1 MDGTLHLVSKFN
13 RRRARRPLHGARG
26 TLGRRVRLYPR
37 GVSLIS
43 LPFGPF
49 FNFLDRLTVVMTM
62 PLRLAGL
69 LAVFVASTLS
79 AQVGPVSDEA
89 GDPTMPPS
97 GLAVAAGISNPPVID
112 GRLDDAAW
120 QRAAP
125 MARFTQREPRDGQP
139 ASEPT
144 EVRIV
149 FDDEALYVGVWA
161 FDSRPGEI
169 VSGERIRDYEVS
181 ASDNVVLIF
190 DTYKHEQNGF
200 VFGTTPAGIEY
211 DGQVANEGRGGG
223 RFGGG
228 GGGGG
233 GQNRFQS
240 GAGGGFNKNW
250 DGSWTVA
257 TSLDGEGWYAEF
269 RIPFNTLRY
278 GTDSPSWGFNVARRI
293 RRLNEE
299 SFWSPVPREFNL
311 YRLNYAGDLGGLT
324 PPFRRLATV
333 TPYALTS
340 AARNYEAG
348 ERSFKEDADFG
359 GEAKIQV
366 TRGLTLDVT
375 ANTDFAQVEV
385 DNQQVNLTR
394 FSLLF
399 PEKRPF
405 FLENAGFF
413 TVGGGGLDLFFSRN
427 IGITDGEQVPIRG
440 GARVSG
446 KAAGLNVGLLH
457 IQTNGVDGIQPD
469 NAYSVARVAREL
481 PNRSRVGALF
491 IDRNGEASGDYNR
504 TYAMDARVAIGEA
517 VTLSSFVAGTE
528 TPGLSGNEVA
538 YDANAAW
545 ASRSW
550 DGSFA
555 IREIGENFNPEVGF
569 VPRDGYRSYSGRFQ
583 RYIRPN
589 GFLREIRPHASF
601 DTFRSRRTGVAK
613 GFEESSRLHLDV
625 HWERPD
631 GMVLF
636 TTANWVREG
645 LYEDF
650 AIRGTDVVVPTGT
663 YDGWEAQ
670 FVFNTNPAADLSMNN
685 RFTAGSF
692 LSGDRWNIQS
702 TVTLRRGS
710 AFSTSVRLDYNDVD
724 LPEGKFETTL
734 VYSDQIDRLS
744 ANVRFGW
751 LNTAGTG
758 LFLVYNEIQGID
770 QLDGPLGRSLTLKY
784 TRQFNVLGG

>member
-1 MDGTLHLVSKFN
+1 MTDSLM
-13 RRRARRPLHGARG
+13 P
-26 TLGRRVRLYPR
+26 VR
-37 GVSLIS
+37 IA
-43 LPFGPF
+43 
-49 FNFLDRLTVVMTM
+49 
-62 PLRLAGL
+62 LAAL
-69 LAVFVASTLS
+69 LAVCMASTLTAQDRPAS
-79 AQVGPVSDEA
+79 AGTSDATTSLPIGVAVATGVSD
-89 GDPTMPPS
+89 PP
-97 GLAVAAGISNPPVID
+97 LID

-120 QRAAP
+120 GPVAP
-125 MARFTQREPRDGQP
+125 MTGFTQREPQDGRP
-139 ASEPT
+139 ASERT
-144 EVRIV
+144 EVRVV

-161 FDSRPGEI
+161 FDSRPAEI
-169 VSGERIRDYEVS
+169 VLGERIRDYQVDQ
-181 ASDNVVLIF
+181 SDNVVLIF
-190 DTYKHEQNGF
+190 DTYKDEQNGF

-228 GGGGG
+228 GAGRGGGG
-233 GQNRFQS
+233 GQGRFQS

-257 TSLDGEGWYAEF
+257 TSLDREGWYAEF

-311 YRLNYAGDLGGLT
+311 YRLNYAGDLEGLAL
-324 PPFRRLATV
+324 PFRRLATV

-340 AARNYEAG
+340 TARDYEGG
-348 ERSFKEDADFG
+348 ETSFNEEADFG

-366 TRGLTLDVT
+366 TQGLTFDVT

-413 TVGGGGLDLFFSRN
+413 TVGANGADLFFSRN
-427 IGITDGEQVPIRG
+427 IGIADGEQVPIRG
-440 GARVSG
+440 GARLSG
-446 KAAGLNVGLLH
+446 RAAGFNVGLLH

-469 NAYSVARVAREL
+469 NAYSVARIAREL
-481 PNRSRVGALF
+481 PNRSRIGALF
-491 IDRNGEASGDYNR
+491 VDRNGEASDDYNR
-504 TYAMDARVAIGEA
+504 TYAADARVAIGEA
-517 VTLSSFVAGTE
+517 VTLSSFVARTQ
-528 TPGLSGNEVA
+528 TPGLSGNEHA

-550 DGSFA
+550 DGSVA
-555 IREIGENFNPEVGF
+555 IREIGENFNAEVGF
-569 VPRDGYRSYSGRFQ
+569 VPRDGYRSYSGRLQ
-583 RYIRPN
+583 RFIRPD
-589 GFLREIRPHASF
+589 GFLREIRPHMSF
-601 DTFRSRRTGVAK
+601 ETFRTRRSGVEK
-613 GFEESSRLHLDV
+613 GFEESSRLHLDT
-625 HWERPD
+625 HWEWPD
-631 GMVLF
+631 GMVVF
-636 TTANWVREG
+636 TTANWIREG
-645 LYEDF
+645 LFEPF
-650 AIRGTDVVVPTGT
+650 EIRGTDVVVPSGT
-663 YDGWEAQ
+663 YDGWEGQ
-670 FVFNTNPAADLSMNN
+670 LVLNTNRSADVSLSN

-692 LSGDRWNIQS
+692 LSGDYWNARVG
-702 TVTLRRGS
+702 VTLRSG
-710 AFSTSVRLDYNDVD
+710 AALSTSLSLDYNDVD
-724 LPEGKFETTL
+724 LPEGNFETTL
-734 VYSDQIDRLS
+734 VGVTLGYFFTPRIYLQSLIQYSDQIDRLS

-758 LFLVYNEIQGID
+758 LFIVYNEIQGID
-770 QLDGPLGRSLTLKY
+770 ERDGPLGRSLTLKY

>member
-1 MDGTLHLVSKFN
+1 MTIPLRSTGLVAVFLASTITAQEMPDADQGGGN
-13 RRRARRPLHGARG
+13 PTSL
-26 TLGRRVRLYPR
+26 PR
-37 GVSLIS
+37 G
-43 LPFGPF
+43 
-49 FNFLDRLTVVMTM
+49 M
-62 PLRLAGL
+62 A
-69 LAVFVASTLS
+69 VAS
-79 AQVGPVSDEA
+79 GVSDS
-89 GDPTMPPS
+89 P
-97 GLAVAAGISNPPVID
+97 LID

-120 QRAAP
+120 GQAP
-125 MARFTQREPRDGQP
+125 VMTGFIQREPQDGQP
-139 ASEPT
+139 ASEST
-144 EVRIV
+144 EVRVV

-161 FDSRPGEI
+161 FDSRPTEI
-169 VSGERIRDYEVS
+169 VPGERIRDYEVVQ
-181 ASDNVVLIF
+181 SDNVVLIF
-190 DTYKHEQNGF
+190 DTYKDEQNGF

-211 DGQVANEGRGGG
+211 DGQVANEGQGGG

-228 GGGGG
+228 GGGAGA

-257 TSLDGEGWYAEF
+257 SSLDGEGWYAEF

-299 SFWSPVPREFNL
+299 SFWSPVPREFDL
-311 YRLNYAGDLGGLT
+311 YRLNYAGDLEGLT

-340 AARNYEAG
+340 TSRNYEEG
-348 ERSFKEDADFG
+348 EMSFKEDADFG

-366 TRGLTLDVT
+366 TQGLTLDVT

-413 TVGGGGLDLFFSRN
+413 TVGARGTDLFFSRN
-427 IGITDGEQVPIRG
+427 IGIIDGEQVPIRG
-440 GARVSG
+440 GGRVSG

-457 IQTNGVDGIQPD
+457 IQTNGAGGLQPD

-504 TYAMDARVAIGEA
+504 TYAADGRLAIGEA
-517 VTLSSFVAGTE
+517 VTLTSFVAGTE
-528 TPGLSGNEVA
+528 TPGLTGSELA

-545 ASRSW
+545 ASRDWEASV
-550 DGSFA
+550 GS
-555 IREIGENFNPEVGF
+555 REIGENFNPEVGF
-569 VPRDGYRSYSGRFQ
+569 VPRDGYWSFSGRLQ
-583 RYIRPN
+583 RFVRPN
-589 GFLREIRPHASF
+589 AFFREIRPHMSYT
-601 DTFRSRRTGVAK
+601 TFRSRRSGIEK
-613 GFEESSRLHLDV
+613 GFEESSRLHLDS
-625 HWERPD
+625 HWEWPD
-631 GMVLF
+631 GMVVF
-636 TTANWVREG
+636 AGTDWVREG
-645 LYEDF
+645 LYEPF
-650 AIRGTDVVVPTGT
+650 EIRGTDVVVPIGT
-663 YDGWEAQ
+663 YNGWEGNFA
-670 FVFNTNPAADLSMNN
+670 FNTNRSADLSSSN
-685 RFTAGSF
+685 RLTFGSF
-692 LSGDRWNIQS
+692 LSGSRWAVS
-702 TVTLRRGS
+702 TGLTLRSGA
-710 AFSTSVRLDYNDVD
+710 AFSTSVSLDYNNVD
-724 LPEGKFETTL
+724 LPEGRFETTL
-734 VYSDQIDRLS
+734 VGLNLGYFFTPRVYVQSLIQYSDQIDRFS
-744 ANVRFGW
+744 ANARFGW

-758 LFLVYNEIQGID
+758 LFIVYNEIQGVD
-770 QLDGPLGRSLTLKY
+770 ELNGPLGRSLTMKY

>member
-1 MDGTLHLVSKFN
+1 MT
-13 RRRARRPLHGARG
+13 
-26 TLGRRVRLYPR
+26 
-37 GVSLIS
+37 
-43 LPFGPF
+43 
-49 FNFLDRLTVVMTM
+49 TM
-62 PLRLAGL
+62 PLRLASFFAIL
-69 LAVFVASTLS
+69 FASTVT
-79 AQVGPVSDEA
+79 AQTRPLSDEA
-89 GDPTMPPS
+89 GADASLPS
-97 GLAVAAGISNPPVID
+97 GVAAAARVTNPPLID

-120 QRAAP
+120 AQAAL
-125 MARFTQREPRDGQP
+125 MTNFTQREPRDGQP
-139 ASEPT
+139 ASERT
-144 EVRIV
+144 EVRVV

-169 VSGERIRDYEVS
+169 VPGERIRDYEVS
-181 ASDNVVLIF
+181 ASDNVILIL
-190 DTYKHEQNGF
+190 DTYKDEQNGF

-211 DGQVANEGRGGG
+211 DGQVANGGQGGG
-223 RFGGG
+223 RFGG

-240 GAGGGFNKNW
+240 GSGGGFNKNW

-257 TSLDGEGWYAEF
+257 TSLDGAGWYAEF

-311 YRLNYAGDLGGLT
+311 YRLNYAGDLEGLT

-333 TPYALTS
+333 TPYVLTS
-340 AARNYEAG
+340 SVRNYELG
-348 ERSFKEDADFG
+348 ETAFDEDADFG

-366 TRGLTLDVT
+366 TQGLTLDVT

-413 TVGGGGLDLFFSRN
+413 TVGQRGADLFFSRN
-427 IGITDGEQVPIRG
+427 IGIVDGEQVPIKG
-440 GARVSG
+440 GGRISG
-446 KAAGLNVGLLH
+446 KAAGFNVGLLH
-457 IQTNGVDGIQPD
+457 IQTNGAGGVQPD

-504 TYAMDARVAIGEA
+504 TYAADARVAIGEA
-517 VTLSSFVAGTE
+517 VTLSSFVAQTQ
-528 TPGLSGNEVA
+528 TPGLSGSERA
-538 YDANAAW
+538 YDANASW
-545 ASRSW
+545 ASRNW
-550 DGSFA
+550 DGSVG

-569 VPRDGYRSYSGRFQ
+569 VPRDGYRSYTGRVQ
-583 RYIRPN
+583 RFIRPN

-601 DTFRSRRTGVAK
+601 DTYRSRRTGVAS
-613 GFEESSRLHLDV
+613 GFEESSRLHFDV

-670 FVFNTNPAADLSMNN
+670 LVFNTNSAADLSLNT
-685 RFTAGSF
+685 RLTAGTF
-692 LSGDRWNIQS
+692 LSGDRRNIQ
-702 TVTLRRGS
+702 TAVTLRRGA

-724 LPEGKFETTL
+724 LPEGKFQTTL
-734 VYSDQIDRLS
+734 VGLSLGYFFTPRIYLQSLIQYSDQIDRLS

-770 QLDGPLGRSLTLKY
+770 QLAGPLGRSLALKY

>member
-1 MDGTLHLVSKFN
+1 MN
-13 RRRARRPLHGARG
+13 
-26 TLGRRVRLYPR
+26 
-37 GVSLIS
+37 VSL
-43 LPFGPF
+43 F
-49 FNFLDRLTVVMTM
+49 V
-62 PLRLAGL
+62 AAL
-69 LAVFVASTLS
+69 LAASFASTLT
-79 AQVGPVSDEA
+79 AQDGQAPLGESDDTNSIPI
-89 GDPTMPPS
+89 GV
-97 GLAVAAGISNPPVID
+97 AVAAGVSDAPVID

-120 QRAAP
+120 GQAAP
-125 MARFTQREPRDGQP
+125 MTGFIQREPSDGQP
-139 ASEPT
+139 ASERT
-144 EVRIV
+144 EVRVV

-161 FDSRPGEI
+161 FDSRPTEI
-169 VSGERIRDYEVS
+169 VPGERIRDYEVGE
-181 ASDNVVLIF
+181 SDNVILIF
-190 DTYKHEQNGF
+190 DTYKDEQNGF

-211 DGQVANEGRGGG
+211 DGQVANEGQGGG
-223 RFGGG
+223 RFGS

-233 GQNRFQS
+233 GQSRFQS
-240 GAGGGFNKNW
+240 GSGDGFNKNW

-278 GTDSPSWGFNVARRI
+278 GTESPSWGFNVARRV

-299 SFWSPVPREFNL
+299 SFWSPVPREFDL
-311 YRLNYAGDLGGLT
+311 YRLNYAGDLEGLT

-340 AARNYEAG
+340 TARDYERG
-348 ERSFKEDADFG
+348 EASFNEEADFG

-366 TRGLTLDVT
+366 TQGLTFDVT

-413 TVGGGGLDLFFSRN
+413 TVGARGADLFFSRN

-440 GARVSG
+440 GARLSG
-446 KAAGLNVGLLH
+446 RAGGFNVGLLH
-457 IQTNGVDGIQPD
+457 IQTNGADGVQPD

-504 TYAMDARVAIGEA
+504 TYAADARVAIGEP
-517 VTLSSFVAGTE
+517 VTLSSFVARTE
-528 TPGLSGNEVA
+528 TPGPSGSEHA

-550 DGSFA
+550 DASVA

-569 VPRDGYRSYSGRFQ
+569 VPRDGYRSYSGRLQ
-583 RYIRPN
+583 RFVRPD
-589 GFLREIRPHASF
+589 GFLREIRPHMSYE
-601 DTFRSRRTGVAK
+601 TFRSRRAGVKK
-613 GFEESSRLHLDV
+613 GFEESSRLHLDT
-625 HWERPD
+625 HWEWPD
-631 GMVLF
+631 GMVVY

-645 LYEDF
+645 LFEDF
-650 AIRGTDVVVPTGT
+650 EIRGTDVVVPPGT

-670 FVFNTNPAADLSMNN
+670 FAFDTNRSADISFTS

-692 LSGDRWNIQS
+692 LSGDRWS
-702 TVTLRRGS
+702 PSVGVTLRSGA
-710 AFSTSVRLDYNDVD
+710 AFSTSVSLDYNNVD
-724 LPEGKFETTL
+724 LPEGDFETTL
-734 VYSDQIDRLS
+734 VGVNLGYFFTPRIYIQSLLQYSDQIDRLS

-758 LFLVYNEIQGID
+758 LFIVYNEIQGID
-770 QLDGPLGRSLTLKY
+770 QLDGPLGRSLALKY
-784 TRQFNVLGG
+784 TRQFTMLGG

>member
-1 MDGTLHLVSKFN
+1 MTNVS
-13 RRRARRPLHGARG
+13 
-26 TLGRRVRLYPR
+26 
-37 GVSLIS
+37 IS
-43 LPFGPF
+43 
-49 FNFLDRLTVVMTM
+49 V
-62 PLRLAGL
+62 AAL
-69 LAVFVASTLS
+69 LAVSFASTLT
-79 AQVGPVSDEA
+79 AQDGQARLGESDDTNSIPI
-89 GDPTMPPS
+89 GV
-97 GLAVAAGISNPPVID
+97 AVAAGVPDPPVID

-120 QRAAP
+120 GQAAP
-125 MARFTQREPRDGQP
+125 MTGFIQREPSDGQP
-139 ASEPT
+139 ASERT
-144 EVRIV
+144 EVRVV

-161 FDSRPGEI
+161 FDSRPTEI
-169 VSGERIRDYEVS
+169 VPGERIRDYQVGE
-181 ASDNVVLIF
+181 SDNVILIF
-190 DTYKHEQNGF
+190 DTYKDEQNGF

-211 DGQVANEGRGGG
+211 DGQVANEGQGGG

-233 GQNRFQS
+233 QRRFQS

-311 YRLNYAGDLGGLT
+311 YRLNYAGDLEGLT

-340 AARNYEAG
+340 TSRNYEGG
-348 ERSFKEDADFG
+348 ERSFNEEADFG

-366 TRGLTLDVT
+366 TQGLTFDVT

-413 TVGGGGLDLFFSRN
+413 TVGASGADLFFSRN
-427 IGITDGEQVPIRG
+427 IGITDGERVPIRG
-440 GARVSG
+440 GARLSG
-446 KAAGLNVGLLH
+446 RAGGFNVGLLH
-457 IQTNGVDGIQPD
+457 IQTNGADSVQLD

-504 TYAMDARVAIGEA
+504 TYAADARVAIGEA
-517 VTLSSFVAGTE
+517 VTLSSFIARTE
-528 TPGLSGNEVA
+528 TPGFSGNELA

-550 DGSFA
+550 DASVA
-555 IREIGENFNPEVGF
+555 VREIGENFNPEVGF
-569 VPRDGYRSYSGRFQ
+569 VPRDGYRSYSGRLQ
-583 RYIRPN
+583 RFVRPD
-589 GFLREIRPHASF
+589 GFLREIRPHMSYE
-601 DTFRSRRTGVAK
+601 TFRSRRTGVKK
-613 GFEESSRLHLDV
+613 GFEESSRLHLDTN
-625 HWERPD
+625 WEWPD
-631 GMVLF
+631 GMVVF

-645 LYEDF
+645 LFEPF
-650 AIRGTDVVVPTGT
+650 EIRGTDVVVPPGT

-670 FVFNTNPAADLSMNN
+670 FALNTNRSADISFTS

-692 LSGDRWNIQS
+692 LSGDRWS
-702 TVTLRRGS
+702 PSVGVTLRSGA
-710 AFSTSVRLDYNDVD
+710 AFSTSVSLDYNDVN
-724 LPEGKFETTL
+724 LREGDFETILLGVNLGYFFTPRIYL
-734 VYSDQIDRLS
+734 QSLIQYSDQIDRLS

-758 LFLVYNEIQGID
+758 FFIVYNEIHGID
-770 QLDGPLGRSLTLKY
+770 QLDGPLGRSLILKY

>member
-1 MDGTLHLVSKFN
+1 MTKTLLLAGCLAIFATSALTAQARPGSSEAGNDARALPIGTAVAS
-13 RRRARRPLHGARG
+13 
-26 TLGRRVRLYPR
+26 
-37 GVSLIS
+37 GVSD
-43 LPFGPF
+43 P
-49 FNFLDRLTVVMTM
+49 
-62 PLRLAGL
+62 PL
-69 LAVFVASTLS
+69 
-79 AQVGPVSDEA
+79 
-89 GDPTMPPS
+89 
-97 GLAVAAGISNPPVID
+97 ID

-120 QRAAP
+120 GQAAP
-125 MARFTQREPRDGQP
+125 MSGFVQREPQDGQP
-139 ASEPT
+139 ASERT
-144 EVRIV
+144 EVRVV

-161 FDSRPGEI
+161 FDSQPGEI
-169 VSGERIRDYEVS
+169 LPGERIRDYEVDQ
-181 ASDNVVLIF
+181 SDNIVLIL
-190 DTYKHEQNGF
+190 DTYNDEQNGF

-223 RFGGG
+223 RFGSGGGGG

-233 GQNRFQS
+233 GQRRFQS
-240 GAGGGFNKNW
+240 GSGGGFNKNW

-257 TSLDGEGWYAEF
+257 TSLDGAGWYAEF

-311 YRLNYAGDLGGLT
+311 YRLNYAGDLGGLD

-340 AARNYEAG
+340 TARNYEG
-348 ERSFKEDADFG
+348 GDRSFKEDGEFG

-366 TRGLTLDVT
+366 TQGLTLDVT

-413 TVGGGGLDLFFSRN
+413 TVGGGGADLFFSRN
-427 IGITDGEQVPIRG
+427 IGIRDGEQVPIKG
-440 GARVSG
+440 GGRLSG
-446 KAAGLNVGLLH
+446 KAAGFNVGLLH
-457 IQTNGVDGIQPD
+457 IQTGGEGGVQPD

-491 IDRNGEASGDYNR
+491 IDRNGDASGDYNQ
-504 TYAMDARVAIGEA
+504 TYAVDGRVAIGEA
-517 VTLSSFVAGTE
+517 LTLSSFVAGTE
-528 TPGLSGNEVA
+528 TPGISGRDLA
-538 YDANAAW
+538 YDANASW

-550 DGSFA
+550 DANFGV
-555 IREIGENFNPEVGF
+555 REIGENFNPEVGF
-569 VPRDGYRSYSGRFQ
+569 VPRDGFRSYSTRVQ
-583 RYIRPN
+583 RYIRPD
-589 GFLREIRPHASF
+589 GFLREIRPHMSF
-601 DTFRSRRTGVAK
+601 NTFRSRRRGIEK
-613 GFEESSRLHLDV
+613 GFEESSRLHLDS
-625 HWERPD
+625 HWEWPD
-631 GMVLF
+631 GMVVY

-645 LYEDF
+645 LFEDF
-650 AIRGTDVVVPTGT
+650 AIRGTDVVVPPDT
-663 YDGWEAQ
+663 YDGWEGQ
-670 FVFNTNPAADLSMNN
+670 FVFNTNRSADLSLSSS
-685 RFTAGSF
+685 FTWGSF
-692 LSGDRWNIQS
+692 LSGNRRS
-702 TVTLRRGS
+702 VSAGVTLRSGA
-710 AFSTSVRLDYNDVD
+710 AFSTSLSVDYNDVD
-724 LPEGKFETTL
+724 LPEGNFETTL
-734 VYSDQIDRLS
+734 VGLTLGYFFTPRIYIQSLIQYSDQIDRLS

-758 LFLVYNEIQGID
+758 LFMVYNEIQGID

>member
-1 MDGTLHLVSKFN
+1 MN
-13 RRRARRPLHGARG
+13 
-26 TLGRRVRLYPR
+26 
-37 GVSLIS
+37 VSL
-43 LPFGPF
+43 F
-49 FNFLDRLTVVMTM
+49 V
-62 PLRLAGL
+62 AAL
-69 LAVFVASTLS
+69 LAASFASTLT
-79 AQVGPVSDEA
+79 AQDGHAPLGERDDTNSIPIGV
-89 GDPTMPPS
+89 
-97 GLAVAAGISNPPVID
+97 AVAAGVSDPPVID

-120 QRAAP
+120 GQAAP
-125 MARFTQREPRDGQP
+125 MTGFIQREPSDGQP
-139 ASEPT
+139 ASERT
-144 EVRIV
+144 EVRVV

-161 FDSRPGEI
+161 FDSRPTEI
-169 VSGERIRDYEVS
+169 VPGERIRDYQVGE
-181 ASDNVVLIF
+181 SDNVILIF
-190 DTYKHEQNGF
+190 DTYKDEQNGF

-211 DGQVANEGRGGG
+211 DGQVANEGQGGG

-233 GQNRFQS
+233 QRRFQS

-311 YRLNYAGDLGGLT
+311 YRLNYAGDLEGLT

-340 AARNYEAG
+340 TARNYEGG
-348 ERSFKEDADFG
+348 ETSFNEEADFG

-366 TRGLTLDVT
+366 TQGLTFDVT

-413 TVGGGGLDLFFSRN
+413 TVGASGADLFFSRN

-440 GARVSG
+440 GARLSG
-446 KAAGLNVGLLH
+446 RAGGFNVGLLH
-457 IQTNGVDGIQPD
+457 IQTNGADSVQLD

-504 TYAMDARVAIGEA
+504 TYAADARVAIGEA
-517 VTLSSFVAGTE
+517 VTLSSFIARTE
-528 TPGLSGNEVA
+528 TPGLSGNELA

-550 DGSFA
+550 DASAA

-569 VPRDGYRSYSGRFQ
+569 VPRDGYRSYSWRLQRFV
-583 RYIRPN
+583 RPD
-589 GFLREIRPHASF
+589 GFLREIRPHMSYE
-601 DTFRSRRTGVAK
+601 TFRSRRTGIKK
-613 GFEESSRLHLDV
+613 GFEESSRLHLDT
-625 HWERPD
+625 HWEWPD
-631 GMVLF
+631 GMVVF

-645 LYEDF
+645 LFEPF
-650 AIRGTDVVVPTGT
+650 EISGTEVVVPPGT
-663 YDGWEAQ
+663 YEGWEGA
-670 FVFNTNPAADLSMNN
+670 FVFNTNRSADVSFNSG
-685 RFTAGSF
+685 FTAGSF
-692 LSGDRWNIQS
+692 LSGDRWNARAG
-702 TVTLRRGS
+702 VTLRSGA
-710 AFSTSVRLDYNDVD
+710 AFSTSLSLDYNDVN
-724 LPEGKFETTL
+724 LPEGDFETILLGVNLGYFFTPRIYL
-734 VYSDQIDRLS
+734 QSLIQYSDQIDRLS

-758 LFLVYNEIQGID
+758 FFIVYNEIQGID
-770 QLDGPLGRSLTLKY
+770 QLDGPLGRSLILKY

>member
-1 MDGTLHLVSKFN
+1 MTI
-13 RRRARRPLHGARG
+13 
-26 TLGRRVRLYPR
+26 RL
-37 GVSLIS
+37 SI
-43 LPFGPF
+43 
-49 FNFLDRLTVVMTM
+49 
-62 PLRLAGL
+62 AGL
-69 LAVFVASTLS
+69 LAVCMASTLT
-79 AQVGPVSDEA
+79 AQQSQAPAEA
-89 GDPTMPPS
+89 GATTTSLPI
-97 GLAVAAGISNPPVID
+97 GVAVAAGVSDPPVID

-120 QRAAP
+120 ARAAP
-125 MARFTQREPRDGQP
+125 MTGFTQREPQDGQP
-139 ASEPT
+139 ASERT
-144 EVRIV
+144 EVRVV

-161 FDSRPGEI
+161 FDSRPNEI
-169 VSGERIRDYEVS
+169 VPGERIRDYEV
-181 ASDNVVLIF
+181 AQSDNVILIF
-190 DTYKHEQNGF
+190 DTYKDEQNGF
-200 VFGTTPAGIEY
+200 VFGTTPTGIEY
-211 DGQVANEGRGGG
+211 DGQVASEGRGGG

-233 GQNRFQS
+233 GGQNRFQS
-240 GAGGGFNKNW
+240 GSGGGFNKNW

-257 TSLDGEGWYAEF
+257 ASLDGGGWYAEF

-311 YRLNYAGDLGGLT
+311 YRLNYAGDLEGLT

-340 AARNYEAG
+340 TARNYEGG
-348 ERSFKEDADFG
+348 ETSFNEEAEFG

-366 TRGLTLDVT
+366 TQGLTFDVT

-413 TVGGGGLDLFFSRN
+413 TVGGRGADLFFSRN
-427 IGITDGEQVPIRG
+427 IGIADGEQVPIRG
-440 GARVSG
+440 GARLSG
-446 KAAGLNVGLLH
+446 RAGGFNVGLLH
-457 IQTNGVDGIQPD
+457 IQTNGADGIQPD
-469 NAYSVARVAREL
+469 NAYSVARIAREL
-481 PNRSRVGALF
+481 PNRSRVGVLF
-491 IDRNGEASGDYNR
+491 IDRNGEGSGDYNR
-504 TYAMDARVAIGEA
+504 TYATDARVAIGEA
-517 VTLSSFVAGTE
+517 VTLSSFLARTE
-528 TPGLSGNEVA
+528 TPGLSGDELA

-550 DGSFA
+550 DANVG

-569 VPRDGYRSYSGRFQ
+569 VPRDGYRSYSARLQRFL
-583 RYIRPN
+583 RPDGFL
-589 GFLREIRPHASF
+589 GFLREIRPHASY
-601 DTFRSRRTGVAK
+601 DTFRSRRTVVQK
-613 GFEESSRLHLDV
+613 GFEESSRLHLDT
-625 HWERPD
+625 HWEWPD

-645 LYEDF
+645 LFEPF
-650 AIRGTDVVVPTGT
+650 EISGTDVVVPIGT
-663 YDGWEAQ
+663 YDGWEGQ
-670 FVFNTNPAADLSMNN
+670 FVFNTNRSANLSLSST
-685 RFTAGSF
+685 FTAGSF
-692 LSGDRWNIQS
+692 LSGNYWNARAG
-702 TVTLRRGS
+702 VTLRSGA
-710 AFSTSVRLDYNDVD
+710 AFTSSFTLDYNDID
-724 LPEGKFETTL
+724 LPEGDFETTL
-734 VYSDQIDRLS
+734 VGVNLGYFFTPRIYLQSLIQYSNQIDRLS

-758 LFLVYNEIQGID
+758 LFIVYNEIQGID
-770 QLDGPLGRSLTLKY
+770 QLDGALGRSLILKY

>member
-1 MDGTLHLVSKFN
+1 MTTRF
-13 RRRARRPLHGARG
+13 PLA
-26 TLGRRVRLYPR
+26 
-37 GVSLIS
+37 
-43 LPFGPF
+43 
-49 FNFLDRLTVVMTM
+49 
-62 PLRLAGL
+62 AL
-69 LAVFVASTLS
+69 LAVCMASTLP
-79 AQVGPVSDEA
+79 AQEGLPADGS
-89 GDPTMPPS
+89 S
-97 GLAVAAGISNPPVID
+97 GAATRSIAVAGVTNPPVID

-120 QRAAP
+120 GRAAL
-125 MARFTQREPRDGQP
+125 MTGFTQREPQDGQP

-144 EVRIV
+144 EVRVV

-169 VSGERIRDYEVS
+169 VLGERIRDYEVS
-181 ASDNVVLIF
+181 ASDNVILIL
-190 DTYKHEQNGF
+190 DTYKDEQNGF

-223 RFGGG
+223 RFGSGG

-233 GQNRFQS
+233 RGGGGQRRFQS

-311 YRLNYAGDLGGLT
+311 YRLNYAGDLEGLT

-340 AARNYEAG
+340 TARNYEGG
-348 ERSFKEDADFG
+348 ETSFNEEADFG

-366 TRGLTLDVT
+366 TQGLTLDVT
-375 ANTDFAQVEV
+375 GNTDFAQVEV

-413 TVGGGGLDLFFSRN
+413 TVGARGADLFFSRN
-427 IGITDGEQVPIRG
+427 IGIADGEQVPIRG
-440 GARVSG
+440 GARLSG
-446 KAAGLNVGLLH
+446 RAGGFNVGLLH
-457 IQTNGVDGIQPD
+457 IQTNGADGVQPD
-469 NAYSVARVAREL
+469 NAYSVARIAREL

-491 IDRNGEASGDYNR
+491 IDRNGESSGDYNR
-504 TYAMDARVAIGEA
+504 TYATDARVAIGEA
-517 VTLSSFVAGTE
+517 VTLSSFVARTE
-528 TPGLSGNEVA
+528 TPGLSGDELA

-550 DGSFA
+550 DATVA

-569 VPRDGYRSYSGRFQ
+569 VPRNGHRSYSGRLQ
-583 RYIRPN
+583 RFVRPG
-589 GFLREIRPHASF
+589 GFLREIRPHMSF
-601 DTFRSRRTGVAK
+601 DTFRSRRTGVEK
-613 GFEESSRLHLDV
+613 GFEESSRLHLDT
-625 HWERPD
+625 HWEWPD
-631 GMVLF
+631 GMVVF

-645 LYEDF
+645 LFEPF
-650 AIRGTDVVVPTGT
+650 EITGTDVVVPRGT
-663 YDGWEAQ
+663 YDGWEGQ
-670 FVFNTNPAADLSMNN
+670 LVFNTNRSADLSLNSA
-685 RFTAGSF
+685 FTAGSF
-692 LSGDRWNIQS
+692 LSGNLWNVSS
-702 TVTLRRGS
+702 TVTLRSGA
-710 AFSTSVRLDYNDVD
+710 AFSTSLRLDYNDVD
-724 LPEGKFETTL
+724 LPEGSFETRL
-734 VYSDQIDRLS
+734 VGVSLGYFFTPRVYIQSLIQYSDQIDRLS

-758 LFLVYNEIQGID
+758 FFLVYNDIQGID
-770 QLDGPLGRSLTLKY
+770 RLNGPLGRSLTLKY
-784 TRQFNVLGG
+784 SRQFDVLGG

>member
-1 MDGTLHLVSKFN
+1 
-13 RRRARRPLHGARG
+13 
-26 TLGRRVRLYPR
+26 
-37 GVSLIS
+37 
-43 LPFGPF
+43 
-49 FNFLDRLTVVMTM
+49 MTM

-69 LAVFVASTLS
+69 LAVFVASTLT
-79 AQVGPVSDEA
+79 AQDRPVSDEA
-89 GDPTMPPS
+89 GGEPTALPS
-97 GLAVAAGISNPPVID
+97 GVAVTAGIANPPLID

-120 QRAAP
+120 GLAAP
-125 MARFTQREPRDGQP
+125 MTGFTQREPRDGQP
-139 ASEPT
+139 ASERT
-144 EVRIV
+144 EVRVI
-149 FDDEALYVGVWA
+149 FDEEALYVGVWA
-161 FDSRPGEI
+161 FDSRPAEI
-169 VSGERIRDYEVS
+169 VAGERIRDYEVS
-181 ASDNVVLIF
+181 ASDNVILIF
-190 DTYKHEQNGF
+190 DTYRDQQNGF

-211 DGQVANEGRGGG
+211 DGQVANEGQGGG

-228 GGGGG
+228 GGGR
-233 GQNRFQS
+233 NRFQS
-240 GAGGGFNKNW
+240 GSGGGFNKNW

-257 TSLDGEGWYAEF
+257 TSLDGAGWYAEF

-324 PPFRRLATV
+324 LPFRRLATV

-340 AARNYEAG
+340 TARNYEG
-348 ERSFKEDADFG
+348 GDRSFKEKANFG

-366 TRGLTLDVT
+366 TQSLTLDVT

-413 TVGGGGLDLFFSRN
+413 TVGTRGADLFFSRS
-427 IGITDGEQVPIRG
+427 IGIVHGEQVPIKG
-440 GARVSG
+440 GGRVSG
-446 KAAGLNVGLLH
+446 KAAGFNVGLLH
-457 IQTNGVDGIQPD
+457 IQTDGAGGVQPD

-504 TYAMDARVAIGEA
+504 TYAADARVAIGEA
-517 VTLSSFVAGTE
+517 VTLSSFVAQTQ
-528 TPGLSGNEVA
+528 TPGLSGSERA
-538 YDANAAW
+538 YDANASW
-545 ASRSW
+545 SSRDW
-550 DGSFA
+550 EGSMA

-569 VPRDGYRSYSGRFQ
+569 VPRDGYQSYSGRIQ
-583 RYIRPN
+583 RFVRPN

-601 DTFRSRRTGVAK
+601 DTFRSRRIGVAR

-650 AIRGTDVVVPTGT
+650 EIGGTDVVVPTGT
-663 YDGWEAQ
+663 YDGWEAEL
-670 FVFNTNPAADLSMNN
+670 VFNTNRAAELSLNT
-685 RFTAGSF
+685 RLTAGTF
-692 LSGDRWNIQS
+692 LSGDRRNIS
-702 TVTLRRGS
+702 TTVTLRRGA
-710 AFSTSVRLDYNDVD
+710 AFSTSVSLDYNDVD
-724 LPEGKFETTL
+724 LQEGNFETTL
-734 VYSDQIDRLS
+734 MGVSLAYFFTPRIYLQSLVQYSDQINRLS

-758 LFLVYNEIQGID
+758 FFLVYNEIQGID

-784 TRQFNVLGG
+784 ARQFNVLGR